1 MVCWFGSF
9 MVNNASFINFSYIVA
24 VSYSGGG
31 NRKNH
36 RPAEVIDKLDKK
48 CCIEYTSP

>member
-9 MVNNASFINFSYIVA
+9 MVINASFINFSYIVA

-36 RPAEVIDKLDKK
+36 RQVIDKLDKK
-48 CCIEYTSP
+48 CCIE